1 MGITKSFV
9 GRLLGS
15 TAIACGALLSS
26 LAQAAVPGIGTQ
38 SGTAVSLEMKY
49 MLDTNICIYLIRKKP
64 VQVIKRL
71 QNTNISEIGISV
83 ITLSE
88 LEYGVAKSSN
98 KTQNRMAL
106 AEFLAPFE
114 IVPFA
119 ESAAAEYGEIRAFLE
134 KKGTPIGA
142 YDLMIAAHALSL
154 NLILVTNNIREFERI
169 PKLQFENWV

>member
-1 MGITKSFV
+1 
-9 GRLLGS
+9 
-15 TAIACGALLSS
+15 
-26 LAQAAVPGIGTQ
+26 
-38 SGTAVSLEMKY
+38 MKY
-49 MLDTNICIYLIRKKP
+49 MFDTNICIYLIRKKP

-98 KTQNRMAL
+98 KTQNRMAI

-114 IVPFA
+114 IVPFT

-142 YDLMIAAHALSL
+142 YDMMIAAHALSL
-154 NLILVTNNIREFERI
+154 NLTLVTNNIREFERI

>member
-1 MGITKSFV
+1 
-9 GRLLGS
+9 
-15 TAIACGALLSS
+15 
-26 LAQAAVPGIGTQ
+26 
-38 SGTAVSLEMKY
+38 MKY
-49 MLDTNICIYLIRKKP
+49 MFDTNICIYLIRKKP

-142 YDLMIAAHALSL
+142 YDMMIAAHALSL
-154 NLILVTNNIREFERI
+154 NLTLVTNNIREFERI

>member
-1 MGITKSFV
+1 
-9 GRLLGS
+9 
-15 TAIACGALLSS
+15 
-26 LAQAAVPGIGTQ
+26 
-38 SGTAVSLEMKY
+38 MKY

-71 QNTNISEIGISV
+71 QNTDISEIGISV

-114 IVPFA
+114 VVSFA
-119 ESAAAEYGEIRAFLE
+119 ESAAAKYGEIRAFLE
-134 KKGTPIGA
+134 IKGTPIGA

-154 NLILVTNNIREFERI
+154 NLTLVTNNTREFQRI